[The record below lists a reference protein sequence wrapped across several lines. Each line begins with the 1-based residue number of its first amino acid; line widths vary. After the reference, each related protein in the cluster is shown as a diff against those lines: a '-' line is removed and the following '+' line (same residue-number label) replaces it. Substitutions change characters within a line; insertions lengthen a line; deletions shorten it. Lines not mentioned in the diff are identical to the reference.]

1 MTTPAL
7 RALGW
12 NEFFEAQ
19 LSEFD
24 RDAIVLARVSAHHS
38 IQVEVQGE
46 NGAFRLPVQSADAD
60 GRVSVG
66 DWLVLNATGERTI
79 KRLERQT
86 LLSRKAAG
94 EEAKPQVIAAN
105 VNTVFIVSSCN
116 EDFNLSRLERYLAMV
131 LHAGATPVVV
141 LTKADLSDDPQ
152 ALAEQARGLHPGLD
166 VVIMDARDAE
176 QTEAM
181 KPWCGPGQSVALVG
195 SSGVGKS
202 TLANALG
209 AGEQA
214 TGGIR
219 EKDGKGRHTTTS
231 RSLLPLP
238 SGGVLVDNPGVR
250 EFQLRDCDEGVA
262 DLFEDVVE
270 AIARCKFSDCTHQGE
285 PGCAVRA
292 AIDAGDLDERRYTS
306 YVKLQEEQARNA
318 ETLAKRRERE
328 KNKSRI
334 VKSAV
339 ERKRR
344 RRDEW

>member
-7 RALGW
+7 HTLGW
-12 NEFFEAQ
+12 NEFFEDQVSA
-19 LSEFD
+19 FD

-38 IQVEVQGE
+38 SQVELLGE
-46 NGAFRLPVQSADAD
+46 DGEFRLPVQSADAD
-60 GRVSVG
+60 GRVAVG
-66 DWLVLNATGERTI
+66 DWLVLNASGERTV

-105 VNTVFIVSSCN
+105 INTVFIVTSCN

-131 LHAGATPVVV
+131 LQAGATPVVV
-141 LTKADLSDDPQ
+141 LTKADLHDDPA
-152 ALAEQARGLHPGLD
+152 ALAEQARQLHPGLD
-166 VVIMDARDAE
+166 VEIMDARSAE
-176 QTEAM
+176 QAVALQ
-181 KPWCGPGQSVALVG
+181 KWCGPGHSVALLG

-231 RSLLPLP
+231 RSLHLLP

-262 DLFEDVVE
+262 DLFEDVAE
-270 AIARCKFSDCTHQGE
+270 IIARCKFSDCKHASE

-292 AIDAGDLDERRYTS
+292 AIEAGDLEERRFTS
-306 YVKLQEEQARNA
+306 YLKLQEEQARNA
-318 ETLAKRRERE
+318 RTLAERHERER
-328 KNKSRI
+328 NKTKMI
-334 VKSAV
+334 KSAV
-339 ERKRR
+339 GRKRR
-344 RRDEW
+344 GRDGW

>member
-1 MTTPAL
+1 MTTAAL

-12 NEFFEAQ
+12 NAFFEDQ
-19 LSEFD
+19 LSAFD
-24 RDAIVLARVSAHHS
+24 RDSIVLARVSAHHS
-38 IQVEVQGE
+38 IQVELQGE
-46 NGAFRLPVQSADAD
+46 HGQFRLPVQSADAD

-66 DWLVLNATGERTI
+66 DWLVLNPAGDRTI

-86 LLSRKAAG
+86 LLARKAAG
-94 EEAKPQVIAAN
+94 EEAKPQIIAAN
-105 VNTVFIVSSCN
+105 INTVFIVSSCN

-131 LHAGATPVVV
+131 LQAGATPVVV
-141 LTKADLSDDPQ
+141 LTKADSSEDPGP
-152 ALAEQARGLHPGLD
+152 LAERARQLHPGLD
-166 VVIMDARDAE
+166 VVLMDARNAAQAE
-176 QTEAM
+176 ALIR
-181 KPWCGPGQSVALVG
+181 WCGPGQSVALVG

-209 AGEQA
+209 AGDQA

-262 DLFEDVVE
+262 DLFEDV
-270 AIARCKFSDCTHQGE
+270 ADIIARCKFSDCTHQGE

-292 AIDAGDLDERRYTS
+292 TIDAGELDERRFANYL
-306 YVKLQEEQARNA
+306 KLQEEQARNA
-318 ETLAKRRERE
+318 RTLAERRDQER
-328 KNKSRI
+328 KKSKM

-339 ERKRR
+339 ARKRR
-344 RRDEW
+344 DRRDW